1 VTNLSIAFE
10 ELLRKN
16 GMHDAG
22 FLREAVAVL
31 CQALMEL
38 EVSRKVGADR
48 YQRTD
53 QRSTYRNGY
62 RTREWETRVGTV
74 NLRIPKLREGSY
86 FPSLLEPRRRAE
98 KALVAVVQ
106 EAYVHGVSTR
116 KVDELVQALGLGG
129 ISKSEV
135 SRLCA
140 ELDEHI
146 EAFRNRPLEG
156 RYPYVWLDAKY
167 VKVREGGRV
176 MSMAL
181 VLATA
186 VNDKGER
193 EVLGF
198 DVGLSEDGAFW
209 TAFLRQLIARGLR
222 DVLLVTSDAHEGL
235 KEAIRTVLVG
245 ATWQRCRVHFMRN
258 LLAQVPKSAQP
269 MVAALVRTIFAQPD
283 KASAHAQL
291 AAVAANLAG
300 RFPKAAQ
307 LLLEAEEDIL
317 AYLAFPAEH
326 RRQLHS
332 TNPLERLNREIGRR
346 TDVVGI
352 FPNRA
357 AVIRLA
363 GAVLQEQHDEWTAAS
378 RRYFSQESMS
388 KLYRSEDETLQAVE
402 LLTPNSV

>member
-10 ELLRKN
+10 ELLRKS
-16 GMHDAG
+16 GVHDVD

-62 RTREWETRVGTV
+62 RTREWETRVGPV

-156 RYPYVWLDAKY
+156 RYPYLWLDAKY

-176 MSMAL
+176 VSMAL

-186 VNDKGER
+186 
-193 EVLGF
+193 
-198 DVGLSEDGAFW
+198 
-209 TAFLRQLIARGLR
+209 
-222 DVLLVTSDAHEGL
+222 
-235 KEAIRTVLVG
+235 
-245 ATWQRCRVHFMRN
+245 
-258 LLAQVPKSAQP
+258 
-269 MVAALVRTIFAQPD
+269 
-283 KASAHAQL
+283 
-291 AAVAANLAG
+291 AANLAG

-307 LLLEAEEDIL
+307 LLVEAEEDIL
-317 AYLAFPAEH
+317 AYLAFPVEH

-352 FPNRA
+352 FPNAA

-388 KLYRSEDETLQAVE
+388 KLYRSGDEILQSVE
-402 LLTPNSV
+402 LLTTHHV